1 MLRPPVTSS
10 WQAGSARTCGLRV
23 LSRHAQTG
31 VPDNTKTDATKACRY
46 DPDLDPTYQEMAMHY
61 RVGVVPARPYKL
73 RDAIPLNEDARGSID
88 HDFGDGL

>member
-1 MLRPPVTSS
+1 
-10 WQAGSARTCGLRV
+10 
-23 LSRHAQTG
+23 
-31 VPDNTKTDATKACRY
+31 
-46 DPDLDPTYQEMAMHY
+46 MHY